1 MCNFVQLYKAGFVWA
16 FQYMATQMEKD
27 IKLIVQP
34 KVMQLC
40 HTLLTLVLFHTCM
53 TDFLSSKGEKV
64 KVNIMSTFLP
74 FNESELGLALS
85 SSK

>member
-34 KVMQLC
+34 KVMQFY

-53 TDFLSSKGEKV
+53 TDFLSSKGEFLKNV
-64 KVNIMSTFLP
+64 MSTFLP
-74 FNESELGLALS
+74 FNESELGLALL